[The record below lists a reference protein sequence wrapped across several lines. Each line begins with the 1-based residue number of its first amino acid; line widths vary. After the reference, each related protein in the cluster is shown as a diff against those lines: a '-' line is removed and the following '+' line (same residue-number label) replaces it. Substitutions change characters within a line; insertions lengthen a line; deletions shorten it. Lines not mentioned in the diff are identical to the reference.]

1 MAATPPAWYQG
12 GYPDREALVI
22 DILQPRLDEWT
33 GATIEVVTW
42 LPEGAMQSVDPIVR
56 VYRTGGGV
64 QGDASRDVAVVQVA
78 VLSLNRALS
87 WAVMEFCRQVLLA
100 YDRLPAAKRSG
111 VDVAEEVIGPQ
122 QIPDLNPEGRLVTT
136 SWRIG
141 CRVPRGTPD
150 YARVLESL

>member
-1 MAATPPAWYQG
+1 M
-12 GYPDREALVI
+12 

-33 GATIEVVTW
+33 GATITTWAW
-42 LPEGAMQSVDPIVR
+42 LPENAYQSVDPMVR

-64 QGDASRDVAVVQVA
+64 QGDTHRDMAIVQVA
-78 VLSLNRALS
+78 VLSPSRADS

-100 YDRLPAAKRSG
+100 YDKLPAAKRSG
-111 VDVAEEVIGPQ
+111 IDSVAEVVGPQ

-136 SWRIG
+136 TWQIG

-150 YARVLESL
+150 YAQIIENL

>member
-22 DILQPRLDEWT
+22 GILQPRLDEWT
-33 GATIEVVTW
+33 GTSIRAVSW
-42 LPEGAMQSVDPIVR
+42 LPDNAYASTDPIVR

-64 QGDASRDVAVVQVA
+64 QGDAARDQAVVQVA
-78 VLSLNRALS
+78 VLSPSRALS
-87 WAVMEFCRQVLLA
+87 WAVMEFCRQILLA

-141 CRVPRGTPD
+141 CRIPRNTPD
-150 YARVLESL
+150 YAQVIEGL